1 MELFFLSIVGV
12 FNKQGA
18 KMQYLKMLLLGLA
31 FVSTPLVLSACEDE
45 SALEEG
51 VEEVGDEIDDAT
63 TD

>member
-1 MELFFLSIVGV
+1 MKVLKIILMGFFLT
-12 FNKQGA
+12 A
-18 KMQYLKMLLLGLA
+18 
-31 FVSTPLVLSACEDE
+31 TPLMLTACEDE